1 MVRFTY
7 YKLETIMP
15 IEETS
20 PEQTADPNIDHLIDE
35 RNAWLEQALNP
46 DGSLPSAKVTLLD
59 GNMQRCERT
68 LPQNPPFDGNSGSLY
83 LRIPESE
90 EAVADMVYGQD
101 PSLPGKLIAT
111 DVSALP
117 DFRGRGLGKRLYLEG
132 LKALPLGYGLVSH
145 SIHDPKGDGDRMWKW
160 LVECGVA
167 RERSEPVQG
176 QIGRYE
182 TVF

>member
-1 MVRFTY
+1 
-7 YKLETIMP
+7 MP
-15 IEETS
+15 LDETS
-20 PEQTADPNIDHLIDE
+20 PDQVQGPNIDRLIDE

-46 DGSLPSAKVTLLD
+46 DGRLPQVSVTLLD
-59 GNMQRCERT
+59 GNMQRCDKT
-68 LPQNPPFDGNSGSLY
+68 LPPYPPFEGNSGSLY

-117 DFRGRGLGKRLYLEG
+117 NYRGRGLGKRLYLEG
-132 LKALPLGYGLVSH
+132 LKALPLGYGLVAH
-145 SIHDPKGDGDRMWKW
+145 SMHDPTGGGDRMWEW
-160 LVECGVA
+160 LIERGIA

-176 QIGRYE
+176 QIGKYE
-182 TVF
+182 TIF